1 MSAACLRDGL
11 LAPSLG
17 RLISHRL
24 AAKRPPMFCLG
35 DRYASVQMTTNHAT
49 MSPLILMIRD
59 NDLMAE
65 SRELIT
71 RHAQDLV
78 LEALEDTRVIMING
92 ARQVGKSTLARLMAR
107 QIPGAVVRVL
117 DDPATLR
124 AALDDPTDFVD
135 HSGLMVIDE
144 IQLAPELLRPIKA
157 AVDLDPVPGRYL
169 LTGSSRILALRTL
182 PDALPGRMEII
193 ELWPLSQGELSGGPD
208 RFVDLAFAR
217 GPRIDHSSELRRR
230 DYLDR
235 LVVGGF
241 PEATRRAPRRRAAFF
256 DSYLSTLIER
266 DVLELSSIERHG
278 DLLKLLS
285 MLAGRAG
292 TLLVPGTLA
301 GQSGIPRTTL
311 VRYLELLSSVFL
323 IKSIPAWSPA
333 GARRAIG
340 TPKLAFVDTGI
351 ACHLI
356 GQDAGRLGE
365 PGGAAGL
372 MMENFVF
379 MELARQLTW
388 SQERGRLYHYR
399 TKDKL
404 EVDAVIETPDG
415 RVVGIEVKAGAT
427 VRTEDLAGLRHLANQ
442 VGDRFVAGYV
452 LYTGQQTLPFGE
464 KLRAVPL
471 DALWR
476 LQP

>member
-1 MSAACLRDGL
+1 
-11 LAPSLG
+11 
-17 RLISHRL
+17 
-24 AAKRPPMFCLG
+24 
-35 DRYASVQMTTNHAT
+35 MTTDVPSN
-49 MSPLILMIRD
+49 SPLILMSD
-59 NDLMAE
+59 HNGLMVE
-65 SRELIT
+65 SRELIA
-71 RHAQDLV
+71 RRAQDLV
-78 LEALEDTRVIMING
+78 GEALEDTRVITING
-92 ARQVGKSTLARLMAR
+92 ARQAGKSTLARLVAD
-107 QIPGAVVRVL
+107 QVPDAVVRVL

-124 AALDDPTDFVD
+124 AAIDDPTDFVD

-144 IQLAPELLRPIKA
+144 IQLAPQLLRPIKA
-157 AVDLDPVPGRYL
+157 VVDRSPAPGQYL
-169 LTGSSRILALRTL
+169 LTGSSRVLALRTL

-193 ELWPLSQGELSGGPD
+193 ELWPLSQGEISGGPD
-208 RFVDLAFAR
+208 RFIDLAFVR
-217 GPRIDHSSELRRR
+217 GPRIDHSSDLRRR

-241 PEATRRAPRRRAAFF
+241 PESMRRAPRRRAAFF

-266 DVLELSSIERHG
+266 DVLELASIERRG

-285 MLAGRAG
+285 MLAGRASM
-292 TLLVPGTLA
+292 LLVPSSLA

-323 IKSIPAWSPA
+323 IKSIPAWTSS
-333 GARRAIG
+333 GARRATG

-356 GQDAGRLGE
+356 GQDARRLGD
-365 PGGAAGL
+365 PGGAAGP
-372 MMENFVF
+372 MMENFVL

-388 SQERGRLYHYR
+388 SQERGRLYHFR

-415 RVVGIEVKAGAT
+415 RMIGIEVKAGAT
-427 VRTEDLAGLRHLANQ
+427 VRTEDLAGLRHLGNQ
-442 VGDRFVAGYV
+442 VGARFVAGFV